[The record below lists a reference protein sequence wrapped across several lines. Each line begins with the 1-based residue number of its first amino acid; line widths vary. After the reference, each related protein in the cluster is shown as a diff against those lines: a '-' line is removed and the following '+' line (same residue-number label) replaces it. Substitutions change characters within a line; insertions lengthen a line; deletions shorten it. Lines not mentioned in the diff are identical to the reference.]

1 MSIVVVTAEGAETAA
16 EYARLMAAAL
26 PDTDVHVW
34 PETGPVEDVAYA
46 LVWQPPAGVLGGFP
60 NLRGIFN
67 LGAGVDAILRDP
79 TVPADVPLMRLADA
93 GMGPQMVEY
102 CLYGVLHF
110 HRAMDLYRRDQTAGA
125 WEPRPFVAAEDR
137 RVGVL
142 GMGALGTQVAQ
153 AIAGFGFKV
162 MGWSRSAK
170 QVEGVTTVAGRD
182 ILPRFLGR
190 TEILVN
196 LLPLTDETRGI
207 LNADTLAALPA
218 GACIVN
224 AARGAHI
231 VEADLLA
238 ALDGGRIRGALLD
251 AFDTEPLPTEHPFRR
266 HPGITITP
274 HVAAQTIPL
283 EACRQIVANIKLLEA
298 GRPPQNRVDRGSG
311 Y

>member
-1 MSIVVVTAEGAETAA
+1 MSIVILTQEGPEAA
-16 EYARLMAAAL
+16 ADYATILAAAL
-26 PDTDVHVW
+26 PDLDVHVW
-34 PETGPVEDVAYA
+34 PETGPRDQVLYA
-46 LVWQPPAGVLGGFP
+46 VVWQPPPGELGRFP

-79 TVPADVPLMRLADA
+79 TLPAEVPLMRLADA

-125 WEPRPFVAAEDR
+125 WTPRPFKSAADR

-142 GMGALGTQVAQ
+142 GLGALGSAVAQ
-153 AIAGFGFKV
+153 GIAGLGFKV
-162 MGWSRSAK
+162 MGWSRSPR
-170 QVEGVTTVAGRD
+170 QVEGVSTVAGRD

-196 LLPLTDETRGI
+196 LLPLTPETRGLI
-207 LNADTLAALPA
+207 NADTLAALPA
-218 GACIVN
+218 GACLVN

-238 ALDGGRIRGALLD
+238 ALDSGHIRGALLD
-251 AFDTEPLPTEHPFRR
+251 AFEHEPLPADHPYR
-266 HPGITITP
+266 HHPAVTVTP
-274 HVAAQTIPL
+274 HIAAQTIPM
-283 EACRQIVANIKLLEA
+283 EACKQIVANIKRLED
-298 GRPPQNRVDRGSG
+298 GRPPLNLVDRATG